1 MKVYAVKSLV
11 FDGYVI
17 KGLYSEQ
24 VNAEAHLGYEVSLVP
39 KKYVMHKLN
48 DWHYVSLT
56 SPGAGPEFEIEE
68 MEVL

>member
-17 KGLYSEQ
+17 KGLYSDQ

-39 KKYVMHKLN
+39 KKYAMHKLN
-48 DWHYVSLT
+48 DWRYVSLT
-56 SPGAGPEFEIEE
+56 NPGAGPEFEIEE
-68 MEVL
+68 MEVK